1 MNKVQPKKASPSQ
14 IFKDEKGVVSPV
26 INQRD
31 LREMVKEIVEDKTTK
46 H

>member
-1 MNKVQPKKASPSQ
+1 MNKVQAKKASPSQ

-26 INQRD
+26 IDQGD

>member
-1 MNKVQPKKASPSQ
+1 MNKPQAKKASPSQ
-14 IFKDEKGVVSPV
+14 IFKDEKGFVSPV
-26 INQRD
+26 IDQRD

>member
-1 MNKVQPKKASPSQ
+1 MNKVQAKKASPSQ

-26 INQRD
+26 IDREEM
-31 LREMVKEIVEDKTTK
+31 REMVKEIVEDKTTK